1 MRFDQTGEVLHY
13 VERFHEDLAEAYG
26 AMAPQVAERRCR
38 MLLEYMAARETES
51 AEAVNSFARR
61 SSDPALKEWDP
72 FTIDDSAIRKRLQD
86 GLRADATTDELLGL
100 GLEVAAWL
108 EGLFL
113 RLEAKSGTPEQKEL
127 FASLR
132 VRTDQEKH
140 KLARNVNMLL
150 DF

>member
-1 MRFDQTGEVLHY
+1 MRFDQTGEVLGY
-13 VERFHEDLAEAYG
+13 IERFHEKLADDYSGLGKCIKSA
-26 AMAPQVAERRCR
+26 RSR
-38 MLLEYMAARETES
+38 MLLDYMSGRETRL
-51 AEAVNSFARR
+51 ADAVRKFADD

-72 FTIDDSAIRKRLQD
+72 FNIDDSGIQARIKE
-86 GLRADATTDELLGL
+86 GLSEEASADELLGL
-100 GLEVAAWL
+100 ALEVLAWL

-132 VRTDQEKH
+132 ERTDREKH
-140 KLARNVNMLL
+140 KLARNANMLL